1 MHRSHDLKKNLQIQQ
16 NLLPYNIFS
25 HWQREGMGGV
35 CFSIQGERTAMK
47 QTISTALGLA
57 FACLAGAAW
66 ASGPGGMGMGDS
78 APGSMGVNP
87 LAAGAGGFTMPVNP
101 ASLAANYAGSGTM
114 PGNAG
119 MTGGEMPILDLRQV
133 VRQGISSLQQPQRD
147 QLGMNMASQNLQG
160 MAGGMSPV
168 NQIRNSVRDS
178 IMMSRVASISPLGQ
192 GTFRPMIMPGAVQ
205 SMISQIQP
213 WNFPAR
219 FQSAMM
225 PTMIPILS
233 QPIKE
238 QQIAYMQQGIR
249 NNPNF
254 PNVPLPAP
262 AFAPP
267 GYPQQGG
274 YYPQQG
280 GYYPQQG
287 GYYPQ
292 QGGYYPQQ
300 GGYYPQQGGY
310 YPQQGGYYPQ
320 QGGYYPQQGGYYPQ
334 QGGGIPGGMGM
345 GW

>member
-1 MHRSHDLKKNLQIQQ
+1 
-16 NLLPYNIFS
+16 
-25 HWQREGMGGV
+25 
-35 CFSIQGERTAMK
+35 MK

-87 LAAGAGGFTMPVNP
+87 LAGASGGFTMPVNP
-101 ASLAANYAGSGTM
+101 ASLAATYAGSGMGSGTM

-119 MTGGEMPILDLRQV
+119 MTGGGVGMPMLDLRQV
-133 VRQGISSLQQPQRD
+133 VMQGISSLQQPQRD
-147 QLGMNMASQNLQG
+147 QLGMNMAYQNLQG
-160 MAGGMSPV
+160 MASGSSPV

-178 IMMSRVASISPLGQ
+178 IMTSRVASISPMGQ

-225 PTMIPILS
+225 PAMIPVLS
-233 QPIKE
+233 PQIK
-238 QQIAYMQQGIR
+238 QQQMAYMQQGIM

-262 AFAPP
+262 AFSPYNNG
-267 GYPQQGG
+267 GYYQQQQQGG
-274 YYPQQG
+274 YYPQQQQPGGMMMGGYSMPPGGMGMMGGGYGMPPGGMGMMGGGGYSMPPGGMG
-280 GYYPQQG
+280 GYYPQQ
-287 GYYPQ
+287 Q
-292 QGGYYPQQ
+292 QGGYYY
-300 GGYYPQQGGY
+300 GY
-310 YPQQGGYYPQ
+310 
-320 QGGYYPQQGGYYPQ
+320 
-334 QGGGIPGGMGM
+334 
-345 GW
+345 